1 MTDSVAQPGEPMPG
15 PDIDAF
21 YRLVAARRDMRN
33 GFLPDPVP
41 DEVLTRV
48 LTAAH
53 QAPSVGL
60 SQPWDFLIIR
70 DRAVRAQ
77 VRALARKEQDVFA
90 GSLPRSRAL
99 RFGDMKVEAILDA
112 PVNIVVTCDPTRGG
126 RHVLGRHAQPQVA
139 AYSSVCA
146 VQNLWLAA
154 RAEGL
159 GVGWVNFFDER
170 ELSEVLGLPA
180 YLEIVAYLCVGH
192 VSEFPPGPELA
203 LSGWAQR
210 RPLAW
215 AVHDGQWG
223 RRGLPGGNP
232 ASLLADTVAAIRPA
246 EAKAIAAAR

>member
-1 MTDSVAQPGEPMPG
+1 MTDSVAQPGEPMAG

-21 YRLVAARRDMRN
+21 YRLVAARRDVRN
-33 GFLPDPVP
+33 GFRPDPIS

-60 SQPWDFLIIR
+60 SQPWDFLIVR
-70 DRAVRAQ
+70 DRAVRER
-77 VRALARKEQDVFA
+77 VRALARKQQDVFA

-99 RFGDMKVEAILDA
+99 RFGDLKVEAILDT

-159 GVGWVNFFDER
+159 GVGWVSFYR
-170 ELSEVLGLPA
+170 EEFLRDLVGMPEHVRP
-180 YLEIVAYLCVGH
+180 VAWLCVGP
-192 VSEFPPGPELA
+192 VSDLPEVPDLERF
-203 LSGWAQR
+203 GWR
-210 RPLAW
+210 HRSPLAS
-215 AVHDGQWG
+215 VLHEE
-223 RRGLPGGNP
+223 
-232 ASLLADTVAAIRPA
+232 TYT
-246 EAKAIAAAR
+246 AR

>member
-1 MTDSVAQPGEPMPG
+1 MTGAVAQPGEPMPG

-33 GFLPDPVP
+33 GFKPDPVS

-60 SQPWDFLIIR
+60 SQPWDFLIVR
-70 DRAVRAQ
+70 DRAVRERI
-77 VRALARKEQDVFA
+77 RALARRQQDVFA
-90 GSLPRSRAL
+90 GSLPRARAV
-99 RFGDMKVEAILDA
+99 RFGDLKVEAILDT

-159 GVGWVNFFDER
+159 GVGWVSFFDER
-170 ELSEVLGLPA
+170 ELAAALGLPPHV
-180 YLEIVAYLCVGH
+180 EVVAYLCVGH
-192 VSEFPPGPELA
+192 VTEFPPGPELA
-203 LSGWAQR
+203 LSGCAR
-210 RPLAW
+210 RPPPGRA
-215 AVHDGQWG
+215 ARQE
-223 RRGLPGGNP
+223 RRGQ
-232 ASLLADTVAAIRPA
+232 
-246 EAKAIAAAR
+246 